1 MSDTMSNIVN
11 DHRQGQVQIKFIF
24 SASFHFLFLNSMMNR
39 GTNFLNTLYMY
50 SNLYFQELMLAMQ
63 WARLNNVPFPDID
76 PTVVDREGLK
86 ECYIFENPND
96 PRCPIV
102 MHFVLVNITFR
113 DEKAPGIYTVCLI

>member
-1 MSDTMSNIVN
+1 
-11 DHRQGQVQIKFIF
+11 
-24 SASFHFLFLNSMMNR
+24 
-39 GTNFLNTLYMY
+39 
-50 SNLYFQELMLAMQ
+50 MLAMQ

-86 ECYIFENPND
+86 ECYIFENPTD

-113 DEKAPGIYTVCLI
+113 DEKFPGIVILSRDARKPVFGVSDQF

>member
-1 MSDTMSNIVN
+1 M
-11 DHRQGQVQIKFIF
+11 HFF
-24 SASFHFLFLNSMMNR
+24 SIISFSMFLNSMMNR
-39 GTNFLNTLYMY
+39 GMNFLNTLYMY
-50 SNLYFQELMLAMQ
+50 SYLYFQELMLAMQ

-113 DEKAPGIYTVCLI
+113 DEKAPGRYTVKPKPV

>member
-1 MSDTMSNIVN
+1 
-11 DHRQGQVQIKFIF
+11 
-24 SASFHFLFLNSMMNR
+24 
-39 GTNFLNTLYMY
+39 
-50 SNLYFQELMLAMQ
+50 MLAMQ

-113 DEKAPGIYTVCLI
+113 DEKAPGRYEPVSSAQGYKLFSCSTQLNMKFQLLIKIKEN